1 MISLLNKN
9 NSILIQNFFFLAF
22 NNNSN
27 NYIINHCN
35 NILSRRDCLSSF
47 ILLQQSFPLAFPT
60 PTALAYDETNDVA
73 LSGQEKILQ
82 YEQPPYHQRQDDQE
96 DHPNVIVTL
105 PLERCSGG
113 TNCVRVAISYDPI
126 VSRFDSSL
134 LYVPTKV
141 FKLAVDTGSP
151 YLVISDGFEFA
162 SYVEEVYSSRDD
174 NDDDE
179 KKDFDDEDNKFYNKK
194 NNNVLQSNIAFSMA
208 IKQLSFLLE
217 PEMNFE
223 LTQDSGYPPTTDIY
237 GSQSGTIAWRKSQV
251 RTTSIHGLSKNIVF
265 GILDENLAQES
276 GGSLFGL
283 IKNVNDDPRSAQ
295 DKVQLRP
302 TLLKQLS
309 TNDGEGAIAS
319 FSIDSPNRLL
329 TLSTKSLLL
338 GGKEVVAADTVMPL
352 VDLRFYGDFV
362 DHYAV
367 QVLSLDFGNGNIITV
382 SDISQR
388 MGGTVTST
396 PYERPIVAV
405 LDTGL
410 TGCLISND
418 LWQLLDKEEKQV
430 DSLSINV
437 KTVQMM
443 PTSNHHGNDDADST
457 SSSCAPF
464 VFHAKYNSSDNPFF
478 NLGPIKL
485 DWFDNEE
492 TCPFVI
498 VLGQTFLNQ
507 QGKLTIDIEDRRA
520 HFSSTTT

>member
-1 MISLLNKN
+1 MM
-9 NSILIQNFFFLAF
+9 
-22 NNNSN
+22 
-27 NYIINHCN
+27 H
-35 NILSRRDCLSSF
+35 RRDCLSSL
-47 ILLQQSFPLAFPT
+47 ILLHQQSFPLAFPT
-60 PTALAYDETNDVA
+60 STLAYDDKRNETVSA
-73 LSGQEKILQ
+73 AQKIAAVIQQQQEV
-82 YEQPPYHQRQDDQE
+82 QDSSS
-96 DHPNVIVTL
+96 NVVITL

-113 TNCVRVAISYDPI
+113 TNCVRVTISYDPI
-126 VSRFDSSL
+126 ASRFDSSL

-162 SYVEEVYSSRDD
+162 SYVEEVYSSSSRDD

-179 KKDFDDEDNKFYNKK
+179 KKDFENIGNKNKFYNKK
-194 NNNVLQSNIAFSMA
+194 NNNVLQKNIAFSMA

-217 PEMNFE
+217 PEMNFK

-283 IKNVNDDPRSAQ
+283 IKHVNDDPRSTQ

-302 TLLKQLS
+302 TLLQQLS
-309 TNDGEGAIAS
+309 TNNDSGDSERRNTNGGGEGAIAS
-319 FSIDSPNRLL
+319 FAIDSPNRLL
-329 TLSTKSLLL
+329 ILSTKSLLL
-338 GGKEVVAADTVMPL
+338 GEKEVVADDTVMPL
-352 VDLRFYGDFV
+352 VDLRLYGDFV

-367 QVLSLDFGNGNIITV
+367 QVLSLEFGNGKIITG

-388 MGGTVTST
+388 MGSSGTTRT
-396 PYERPIVAV
+396 AHERPIVAV

-418 LWQLLDKEEKQV
+418 LWQLLLDKEEKQE
-430 DSLSINV
+430 DSLSISV
-437 KTVQMM
+437 KTVQLM
-443 PTSNHHGNDDADST
+443 PSNHHGNDDKDST

-464 VFHAKYNSSDNPFF
+464 VFHAKYNPSDNPFF

-498 VLGQTFLNQ
+498 VLGQAFLN

-520 HFSSTTT
+520 RFSSTTVLASSGMS